1 MNMRISPFLAALV
14 IGSGVTS
21 LPAQTPPKPSA
32 APAAPAAPK
41 NLVSNGGFESSFKRE
56 NLWDGTDNAGYL
68 TGERGAVP
76 VLTTSGVISESSMPI
91 SVSVADM
98 NGDGKP
104 DIVSMDVLG
113 YLRIFFNSGTPQETK
128 FTSGELGGIF
138 LTRTDGRDP
147 ILSGA
152 GQSAE
157 HARLAPRLFPTEILK
172 SGKKDLLIG
181 NYIGEILL
189 VPNAGSGQAP
199 DFKQPATIGAVT
211 IPTMKD
217 SNKRWGNVFAP
228 ATWDWNK
235 DGKEDLLL
243 GEGSYSANNIHLLLN
258 MGAGAKPT
266 FDEGNRSVLAF
277 GDGLE
282 QLTPTVVDYNGDGQ
296 PDLLVAERTGKIA
309 VYLNKGAAPK
319 LGERPAEVP
328 FTSFISGGSTPL
340 SFGGISTVATGDLNG
355 DGLFDLVVG
364 KTNGRIASVL
374 NTGSKTEPKFGAPV
388 ELKGDAGTPPL
399 AVPSGWDVDYG
410 LKRGNFYGYV
420 TVVKEAD
427 DKTAQPAEGLGGLK
441 AGYLPSPNKY
451 MPAPA
456 NFTPA
461 FPGFD
466 LKLPNF
472 GGTSE
477 QVLSGAPARYFMLR
491 QVGRFR
497 LKTNINYTLTFK
509 VKGRANDGAV
519 FIGWTGFKKLSEAKV
534 VKGER
539 GSAIV
544 QTNEAREEQFETIRF
559 SAGPQ
564 WAEVKKDF
572 RVVFENKELQDL
584 KEATTSLLQLSFTVP
599 PGGDVYFDEVKLVER
614 P

>member
-1 MNMRISPFLAALV
+1 
-14 IGSGVTS
+14 
-21 LPAQTPPKPSA
+21 
-32 APAAPAAPK
+32 
-41 NLVSNGGFESSFKRE
+41 
-56 NLWDGTDNAGYL
+56 
-68 TGERGAVP
+68 
-76 VLTTSGVISESSMPI
+76 
-91 SVSVADM
+91 
-98 NGDGKP
+98 
-104 DIVSMDVLG
+104 G
-113 YLRIFFNSGTPQETK
+113 YLRIFFNSGTPQEPK

-138 LTRTDGRDP
+138 LTRTDRRDP
-147 ILSGA
+147 ILGGA
-152 GQSAE
+152 AQAAE
-157 HARLAPRLFPTEILK
+157 NARMAPRLFATDILK
-172 SGKKDLLIG
+172 SGKKDLIIG

-189 VPNAGSGQAP
+189 VPNGGSAQAP
-199 DFKQPATIGAVT
+199 DFKQPATMGSVT

-235 DGKEDLLL
+235 DGKDDLLL
-243 GEGSYSANNIHLLLN
+243 GEGSYSANNIHVLLN

-266 FDEGNRSVLAF
+266 FDEENRSVLAF

-282 QLTPTVVDYNGDGQ
+282 QLTPAVVDYNGDGQ

-309 VYLNKGAAPK
+309 VYLNKGVQPK

-328 FTSFISGGSTPL
+328 FASFISGGSSPL
-340 SFGGISTVATGDLNG
+340 SFGGISTVTTGDLNG

-420 TVVKEAD
+420 TVVKDAD
-427 DKTAQPAEGLGGLK
+427 DKNALPPEGLGCLK
-441 AGYLPSPNKY
+441 AGYFPSTNKY

-456 NFTPA
+456 NFSQG

-466 LKLPNF
+466 LKTPNF
-472 GGTSE
+472 WGTSE
-477 QVLSGAPARYFMLR
+477 QILSGAPARYFMLR
-491 QVGRFR
+491 QLGRFR
-497 LKTNINYTLTFK
+497 LKTNTNYTLTFK
-509 VKGRANDGAV
+509 VKGRANDGVV
-519 FIGWTGFKKLSEAKV
+519 FLGWTGFKKLSEAKV
-534 VKGER
+534 VRGER
-539 GSAIV
+539 GSATV
-544 QTNEAREEQFETIRF
+544 QTNEAREEQFDTIRF

-572 RVVFENKELQDL
+572 RVVLKDKELQDL
-584 KEATTSLLQLSFTVP
+584 KEATSSLLQLSFTLP
-599 PGGDVYFDEVKLVER
+599 PGGEVYFDDVRLVER